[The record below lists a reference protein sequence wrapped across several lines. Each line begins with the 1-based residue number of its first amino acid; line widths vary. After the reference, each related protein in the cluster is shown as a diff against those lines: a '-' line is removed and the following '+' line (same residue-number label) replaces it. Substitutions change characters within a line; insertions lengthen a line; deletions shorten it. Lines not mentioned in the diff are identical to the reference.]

1 LHLGR
6 PTGGQGALARARHNS
21 CAEDIGRLVPLR
33 KNLRFPKALVGRTR
47 CPIAGASL
55 CAKARW
61 PALFQLFTDWPTWHH
76 WLVGAVWIRLAGR
89 FLVECHLEEGQVA
102 LGIRDFHDLVRI
114 LEEHPQWRAELR
126 RLVLSEE
133 LLRLPE
139 ELASFRAE
147 SERRFARLEEAL
159 AALAERVDALTERV
173 DQLAARVDELAQA
186 QRRTEERL
194 EALTARVD
202 SLTERLEALT
212 VRVDSLTERLEALT
226 VRVDSLTER
235 LEALTARVDALTQ
248 RVDKLAQ
255 VQERMLVD
263 LGRLKGR
270 DKEREFREKAPAYFG
285 RHVAGLRVLSPGEL
299 SQLLEPA
306 LESGLL
312 SFDEYEQV
320 LASDLVATG
329 RLRSTGEEVYL
340 VAEVSWGVGL
350 GDLER
355 ALRRAAHL
363 SRLRKRVLAA
373 VGGEEV
379 LPGVEE
385 EALAKGVIVVTDG
398 QLSWPHLSGPS

>member
-1 LHLGR
+1 M
-6 PTGGQGALARARHNS
+6 
-21 CAEDIGRLVPLR
+21 
-33 KNLRFPKALVGRTR
+33 
-47 CPIAGASL
+47 
-55 CAKARW
+55 
-61 PALFQLFTDWPTWHH
+61 
-76 WLVGAVWIRLAGR
+76 
-89 FLVECHLEEGQVA
+89 A

-194 EALTARVD
+194 EALTA
-202 SLTERLEALT
+202 
-212 VRVDSLTERLEALT
+212 
-226 VRVDSLTER
+226 RVDSLTER

-355 ALRRAAHL
+355 ALRRAKYL
-363 SRLRKRVLAA
+363 GRLGRRALAA

-385 EALAKGVIVVTDG
+385 EALAKGVIVATDG
-398 QLSWPHLSGPS
+398 QVSWPHLSGPC

>member
-1 LHLGR
+1 M
-6 PTGGQGALARARHNS
+6 
-21 CAEDIGRLVPLR
+21 
-33 KNLRFPKALVGRTR
+33 
-47 CPIAGASL
+47 
-55 CAKARW
+55 
-61 PALFQLFTDWPTWHH
+61 
-76 WLVGAVWIRLAGR
+76 
-89 FLVECHLEEGQVA
+89 A

-159 AALAERVDALTERV
+159 AALAERVD
-173 DQLAARVDELAQA
+173 QLAARVDELAQA

-212 VRVDSLTERLEALT
+212 A
-226 VRVDSLTER
+226 RVDSLTER

-340 VAEVSWGVGL
+340 VAEVSWGVGA

-355 ALRRAAHL
+355 ALRRARYL
-363 SRLRKRVLAA
+363 GRLGRRALAA

-385 EALAKGVIVVTDG
+385 EALAKGVIVVIDG
-398 QLSWPHLSGPS
+398 GLSWPHPPGSS

>member
-1 LHLGR
+1 MHLGR

-89 FLVECHLEEGQVA
+89 FLVEWHLEEGQVA

-159 AALAERVDALTERV
+159 AALAERVD
-173 DQLAARVDELAQA
+173 QLAARVDELAQA

-194 EALTARVD
+194 EALTA
-202 SLTERLEALT
+202 
-212 VRVDSLTERLEALT
+212 RVDSLTERLEALT

-385 EALAKGVIVVTDG
+385 EALAKGVIVATDG
-398 QLSWPHLSGPS
+398 QVSWPHLPGRS

>member
-1 LHLGR
+1 
-6 PTGGQGALARARHNS
+6 
-21 CAEDIGRLVPLR
+21 
-33 KNLRFPKALVGRTR
+33 
-47 CPIAGASL
+47 
-55 CAKARW
+55 
-61 PALFQLFTDWPTWHH
+61 
-76 WLVGAVWIRLAGR
+76 
-89 FLVECHLEEGQVA
+89 
-102 LGIRDFHDLVRI
+102 
-114 LEEHPQWRAELR
+114 
-126 RLVLSEE
+126 
-133 LLRLPE
+133 
-139 ELASFRAE
+139 
-147 SERRFARLEEAL
+147 
-159 AALAERVDALTERV
+159 VDR
-173 DQLAARVDELAQA
+173 
-186 QRRTEERL
+186 
-194 EALTARVD
+194 
-202 SLTERLEALT
+202 
-212 VRVDSLTERLEALT
+212 
-226 VRVDSLTER
+226 
-235 LEALTARVDALTQ
+235 
-248 RVDKLAQ
+248 LAQ

-385 EALAKGVIVVTDG
+385 EALAKGVIVATDG
-398 QLSWPHLSGPS
+398 QVSWPHLSGPS

>member
-1 LHLGR
+1 
-6 PTGGQGALARARHNS
+6 
-21 CAEDIGRLVPLR
+21 
-33 KNLRFPKALVGRTR
+33 
-47 CPIAGASL
+47 
-55 CAKARW
+55 
-61 PALFQLFTDWPTWHH
+61 
-76 WLVGAVWIRLAGR
+76 
-89 FLVECHLEEGQVA
+89 VA

-186 QRRTEERL
+186 QRRTEERLEALTARVDSLTERL

-385 EALAKGVIVVTDG
+385 EALAKGVIVATDG
-398 QLSWPHLSGPS
+398 QVSWPHLPGRS

>member
-1 LHLGR
+1 M
-6 PTGGQGALARARHNS
+6 S
-21 CAEDIGRLVPLR
+21 
-33 KNLRFPKALVGRTR
+33 
-47 CPIAGASL
+47 
-55 CAKARW
+55 
-61 PALFQLFTDWPTWHH
+61 
-76 WLVGAVWIRLAGR
+76 
-89 FLVECHLEEGQVA
+89 
-102 LGIRDFHDLVRI
+102 LGIKDFHDLVRI

-139 ELASFRAE
+139 QLASFRAE
-147 SERRFARLEEAL
+147 SERRFARLEEELASFRLESERRFARLEEAL
-159 AALAERVDALTERV
+159 AALTERVDELAQAQRRTEERLEALTARVDSLTERLEALTARVDALTERV

-202 SLTERLEALT
+202 
-212 VRVDSLTERLEALT
+212 
-226 VRVDSLTER
+226 
-235 LEALTARVDALTQ
+235 ALTARVDALTE

-329 RLRSTGEEVYL
+329 RLRASGEEVYL
-340 VAEVSWGVGL
+340 VAEVSWGVGA

-355 ALRRAAHL
+355 ALRRARYL
-363 SRLRKRVLAA
+363 GRLGRRALAA

-385 EALAKGVIVVTDG
+385 EALAKGVIVVIDG
-398 QLSWPHLSGPS
+398 GLSWPHPPGSS

>member
-1 LHLGR
+1 
-6 PTGGQGALARARHNS
+6 
-21 CAEDIGRLVPLR
+21 
-33 KNLRFPKALVGRTR
+33 
-47 CPIAGASL
+47 
-55 CAKARW
+55 
-61 PALFQLFTDWPTWHH
+61 
-76 WLVGAVWIRLAGR
+76 
-89 FLVECHLEEGQVA
+89 LEEGQVA

-147 SERRFARLEEAL
+147 SERRFARLEQAL
-159 AALAERVDALTERV
+159 ATLTERVDAL
-173 DQLAARVDELAQA
+173 A
-186 QRRTEERL
+186 
-194 EALTARVD
+194 
-202 SLTERLEALT
+202 
-212 VRVDSLTERLEALT
+212 
-226 VRVDSLTER
+226 ER

-355 ALRRAAHL
+355 ALRRAKYL
-363 SRLRKRVLAA
+363 GRLGRRALAA

>member
-1 LHLGR
+1 M
-6 PTGGQGALARARHNS
+6 
-21 CAEDIGRLVPLR
+21 
-33 KNLRFPKALVGRTR
+33 
-47 CPIAGASL
+47 
-55 CAKARW
+55 
-61 PALFQLFTDWPTWHH
+61 
-76 WLVGAVWIRLAGR
+76 
-89 FLVECHLEEGQVA
+89 EEEQVA
-102 LGIRDFHDLVRI
+102 QAIRDFHDLVRI

-159 AALAERVDALTERV
+159 AALTARVDALTERV
-173 DQLAARVDELAQA
+173 DQLAARVD
-186 QRRTEERL
+186 R
-194 EALTARVD
+194 
-202 SLTERLEALT
+202 
-212 VRVDSLTERLEALT
+212 
-226 VRVDSLTER
+226 
-235 LEALTARVDALTQ
+235 
-248 RVDKLAQ
+248 LAQ

-285 RHVAGLRVLSPGEL
+285 RHLAGLRVLSPGEL
-299 SQLLEPA
+299 VQVLEPA
-306 LESGLL
+306 LESGVL
-312 SFDEYEQV
+312 SLEEYEQV

-329 RLRSTGEEVYL
+329 RLRASGEEVYL

-355 ALRRAAHL
+355 ALRRAGYL
-363 SRLRKRVLAA
+363 SRLGRRALAA

-385 EALAKGVIVVTDG
+385 EALAKGVIVATDG
-398 QLSWPHLSGPS
+398 QVSWPHLPGRS

>member
-1 LHLGR
+1 MA
-6 PTGGQGALARARHNS
+6 QA
-21 CAEDIGRLVPLR
+21 
-33 KNLRFPKALVGRTR
+33 
-47 CPIAGASL
+47 
-55 CAKARW
+55 
-61 PALFQLFTDWPTWHH
+61 
-76 WLVGAVWIRLAGR
+76 
-89 FLVECHLEEGQVA
+89 
-102 LGIRDFHDLVRI
+102 IRDFHDLVRI

-147 SERRFARLEEAL
+147 SERRFARLEEELASFRAESESRFARLGEAL
-159 AALAERVDALTERV
+159 AALTERV
-173 DQLAARVDELAQA
+173 EELAQAQLRTEERLEALTARVDELAQA

-202 SLTERLEALT
+202 R
-212 VRVDSLTERLEALT
+212 
-226 VRVDSLTER
+226 
-235 LEALTARVDALTQ
+235 
-248 RVDKLAQ
+248 LAQ

-285 RHVAGLRVLSPGEL
+285 RHLAGLRVLSPGEL
-299 SQLLEPA
+299 VQVLEPA
-306 LESGLL
+306 LESGVL
-312 SFDEYEQV
+312 SLEEYEQV

-329 RLRSTGEEVYL
+329 RLRASGEEVYL

-355 ALRRAAHL
+355 ALRRAGYL
-363 SRLRKRVLAA
+363 SRLGRRALAA

-385 EALAKGVIVVTDG
+385 EALAKGVIVATDG
-398 QLSWPHLSGPS
+398 QVSWPHLPGRS

>member
-1 LHLGR
+1 M
-6 PTGGQGALARARHNS
+6 
-21 CAEDIGRLVPLR
+21 
-33 KNLRFPKALVGRTR
+33 
-47 CPIAGASL
+47 
-55 CAKARW
+55 
-61 PALFQLFTDWPTWHH
+61 
-76 WLVGAVWIRLAGR
+76 
-89 FLVECHLEEGQVA
+89 A

-194 EALTARVD
+194 EALTA
-202 SLTERLEALT
+202 
-212 VRVDSLTERLEALT
+212 
-226 VRVDSLTER
+226 RVDSLTER

-340 VAEVSWGVGL
+340 VAEVSWGVGA

-355 ALRRAAHL
+355 ALRRARYL
-363 SRLRKRVLAA
+363 GRLGRRALAA

-385 EALAKGVIVVTDG
+385 EALAKGVIVVIDG
-398 QLSWPHLSGPS
+398 GLSWPHPPGSS

>member
-1 LHLGR
+1 M
-6 PTGGQGALARARHNS
+6 
-21 CAEDIGRLVPLR
+21 
-33 KNLRFPKALVGRTR
+33 
-47 CPIAGASL
+47 
-55 CAKARW
+55 
-61 PALFQLFTDWPTWHH
+61 
-76 WLVGAVWIRLAGR
+76 
-89 FLVECHLEEGQVA
+89 A

-159 AALAERVDALTERV
+159 AALAERVD
-173 DQLAARVDELAQA
+173 QLAARVDELAQA

-212 VRVDSLTERLEALT
+212 ARVDSL
-226 VRVDSLTER
+226 SER

-329 RLRSTGEEVYL
+329 RLRASGEEVYL
-340 VAEVSWGVGL
+340 VAEVSWGVGA

-355 ALRRAAHL
+355 ALRRARYL
-363 SRLRKRVLAA
+363 GRLGRRALAA

-385 EALAKGVIVVTDG
+385 EALAKGVIVATDG
-398 QLSWPHLSGPS
+398 QVSWPHPPGSS